1 MLKKLFK
8 YDMIA
13 LSRVLIIVHLI
24 LIPIIAFIVMFVVPD
39 IEQSGLN
46 LINICGMLLYF
57 IYTVIASTF
66 TTLYIAIYFYK
77 NLFSD

>member
-39 IEQSGLN
+39 IEQNGVN
-46 LINICGMLLYF
+46 LINICGMLD
-57 IYTVIASTF
+57 V
-66 TTLYIAIYFYK
+66 YK
-77 NLFSD
+77 RQSFVCSITYSMTAC

>member
-39 IEQSGLN
+39 IEQNGVN
-46 LINICGMLLYF
+46 LWYAAVFHLHCNRIN
-57 IYTVIASTF
+57 
-66 TTLYIAIYFYK
+66 FYYLIHC
-77 NLFSD
+77 NLFL

>member
-24 LIPIIAFIVMFVVPD
+24 LLPIIAFIVMFVVPD
-39 IEQSGLN
+39 IEQN
-46 LINICGMLLYF
+46 LSLIHI
-57 IYTVIASTF
+57 
-66 TTLYIAIYFYK
+66 
-77 NLFSD
+77 

>member
-8 YDMIA
+8 YDMIS

-39 IEQSGLN
+39 IEQNGVW
-46 LINICGMLLYF
+46 C
-57 IYTVIASTF
+57 
-66 TTLYIAIYFYK
+66 
-77 NLFSD
+77 

>member
-8 YDMIA
+8 YDMIS

-39 IEQSGLN
+39 IEQNGVN
-46 LINICGMLLYF
+46 LINICGMLLIF
-57 IYTVIASTF
+57 HLHCNRIN
-66 TTLYIAIYFYK
+66 FYHLVHC
-77 NLFSD
+77 NLFL